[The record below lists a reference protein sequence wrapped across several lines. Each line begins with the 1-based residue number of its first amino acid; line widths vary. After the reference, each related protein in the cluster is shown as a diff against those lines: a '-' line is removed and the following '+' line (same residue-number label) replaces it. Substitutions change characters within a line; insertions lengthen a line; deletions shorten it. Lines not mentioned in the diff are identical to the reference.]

1 MDQVNIVQW
10 NAQSLISS
18 KQLLTQFLY
27 DNNIHVAL
35 ISETWLKSHHRF
47 NIRGYTIERNDLG
60 NKHNGVAI
68 LIRNSID
75 YTKIDTDFDDCLQN
89 ICVRIKIR
97 DKDISLVSL
106 YCPKNSNPPFDKD
119 KFDALVQSIPSPFLF
134 CGDFNAHH
142 ISWGCNETN
151 ARGRDVL
158 SVIDDN
164 GLVLL
169 NDGQVTTVGSLTWR
183 SNALDLSIASPSL
196 ALSCDWSVHDD
207 PLSSYHLP

>member
-97 DKDISLVSL
+97 DKDISLVSFSVL
-106 YCPKNSNPPFDKD
+106 KIVILPLIKISLMHWCN
-119 KFDALVQSIPSPFLF
+119 LF
-134 CGDFNAHH
+134 RVLFYFV
-142 ISWGCNETN
+142 ETLKPITSHGG
-151 ARGRDVL
+151 AMKPMPGVEM
-158 SVIDDN
+158 
-164 GLVLL
+164 
-169 NDGQVTTVGSLTWR
+169 
-183 SNALDLSIASPSL
+183 
-196 ALSCDWSVHDD
+196 C
-207 PLSSYHLP
+207 